1 MGNRVLILSASAGT
15 GHLRCGEALEEAFA
29 ADPRVGRVVHR
40 DALRLGARW
49 LRGVYSGL
57 YARMA
62 RSAPELLGLAYR
74 ASDAPWRAGQ
84 LRLGLERMGAGPL
97 MRWIRAEA
105 PDLVVCTH
113 FLPAGVVDWMLG
125 AGRLRTHLAVV
136 VTDLDCHALWL
147 VRRVGHYCVALEETR
162 AHLEAVGVDGDRIHV
177 TGIPVAA
184 RFRDPVDREA
194 VCARAGLDPARP
206 ILLVSAGALGMG
218 PTEELVRRLLRV
230 RLGAQMVVVCGRCP
244 ELRGRVES
252 LVGGSPGV
260 CVRGYTRRMHEW
272 MRISALFVGKPGGLT
287 TAEALVCGLPMAV
300 VAPIPG
306 QEERNS
312 DHLLEEGVAIRCNEL
327 TTAGFKIARLLAD
340 PGRLEAMA
348 LRAVRLAMPAAAETV
363 AGRLLDAVGGGHP
376 GLERACRGAIRRGGD
391 GFGEALD
398 CSPLK
403 PRPEGAWRAGH
414 EGGGA

>member
-1 MGNRVLILSASAGT
+1 MGNRILILSASAGT

-29 ADPRVGRVVHR
+29 ADPRVGRVIHR
-40 DALRLGARW
+40 DALRMGSRW

-57 YARMA
+57 YSRMV
-62 RSAPELLGLAYR
+62 RSVPELLGLAYR
-74 ASDAPWRAGQ
+74 ASDAPWRAGR
-84 LRLGLERMGAGPL
+84 LRPGLERMGAMPL
-97 MRWIRAEA
+97 MRWLGAEA

-113 FLPAGVVDWMLG
+113 FLPAGIADWMLEN
-125 AGRLRTHLAVV
+125 GRLRTRLAVV

-147 VRRVGHYCVALEETR
+147 ARRVRHYCVALEETR
-162 AHLEAVGVDGDRIHV
+162 AHLEAVGVPGERIDV

-184 RFRDPVDREA
+184 RFRHPVHRGE
-194 VCARAGLDPARP
+194 VCARVGLDPARP

-244 ELRGRVES
+244 KLRSRVES
-252 LVGGSPGV
+252 LAAGCPGV

-272 MRISALFVGKPGGLT
+272 MRVSALFVGKPGGLT
-287 TAEALVCGLPMAV
+287 TAEALACGLPMAV

-340 PGRLEAMA
+340 PGRLAAMSA
-348 LRAVRLAMPAAAETV
+348 RAIHLGMPAAAQTV
-363 AGRLLDAVGGGHP
+363 ASRLLDAVAGSG
-376 GLERACRGAIRRGGD
+376 ERTKRGEERDARAPESGRNARGW
-391 GFGEALD
+391 ERS
-398 CSPLK
+398 SP
-403 PRPEGAWRAGH
+403 
-414 EGGGA
+414 